1 MNMKKIYI
9 IGSSSSIAKSL
20 EASFNGNF
28 ETVFF
33 GRTNP
38 HHLKNFISYNGI
50 NDENSVSELGKMVIY
65 DLNAS
70 AGLKSASLVVLAGVS
85 SKNWTESFLVNEY
98 LPAKLSEMFC
108 ETVVSLGLQ
117 GNSVTLVGSSAAYQG
132 AKLPYATTKASLSGI
147 LHTISRDYMNMARI
161 NIILPSAFERGM
173 IANWNEE
180 KRKDVASSNHIG
192 RLGNADDMADAIVFT
207 VKNGFITNS
216 TINMTGGTVHI

>member
-1 MNMKKIYI
+1 MKKIYI
-9 IGSSSSIAKSL
+9 IGSSSSIAESL
-20 EASFNGNF
+20 EVSLDSDFH
-28 ETVFF
+28 TVFF

-50 NDENSVSELGKMVIY
+50 HNEDSVDELGQTIIN
-65 DLNAS
+65 DLSAS
-70 AGLKSASLVVLAGVS
+70 SEIESASLVVLAGVS

-98 LPAKLSEMFC
+98 LPAKLSEMFS
-108 ETVVSLGLQ
+108 ETVASLGLR
-117 GNSVTLVGSSAAYQG
+117 GNSITLVGSSAAYQG

-147 LHTISRDYMNMARI
+147 IHSISRDYRNTVRI
-161 NIILPSAFERGM
+161 NIILPSAFESGM
-173 IANWNEE
+173 IADWSDD

-207 VKNGFITNS
+207 VKNNFITNS

>member
-1 MNMKKIYI
+1 MKKIYI
-9 IGSSSSIAKSL
+9 IGSSSRIAKSL
-20 EASFNGNF
+20 EASLDSDF
-28 ETVFF
+28 EMMFF

-38 HHLKNFISYNGI
+38 YDLKNFISYGGI
-50 NDENSVSELGKMVIY
+50 NGENSVHVLGQMVID
-65 DLNAS
+65 DLKTS
-70 AGLKSASLVVLAGVS
+70 TGLDSASLVVLAGIS
-85 SKNWTESFLVNEY
+85 SNNWTESFLVNEY

-147 LHTISRDYMNMARI
+147 LHTISRDYRNTVRI
-161 NIILPSAFERGM
+161 NIILPSAFESGM
-173 IANWNEE
+173 IADWNEE
-180 KRKDVASSNHIG
+180 KRKDIANSNHIG
-192 RLGNADDMADAIVFT
+192 RLGDADDMADAIVFT

>member
-1 MNMKKIYI
+1 MKKIYI
-9 IGSSSSIAKSL
+9 IGSSSNIAKSL
-20 EASFNGNF
+20 EASIDGNF
-28 ETVFF
+28 KIMFF

-50 NDENSVSELGKMVIY
+50 NDEDSVDELGQMIID
-65 DLNAS
+65 DLKAS
-70 AGLKSASLVVLAGVS
+70 IGLESASLVVLAGVS

-108 ETVVSLGLQ
+108 EMVVLLGLQ
-117 GNSVTLVGSSAAYQG
+117 GNSITLVGSSAAYQG

-147 LHTISRDYMNMARI
+147 LHTISRAYRNTVRI
-161 NIILPSAFERGM
+161 NIILPSAFESGM
-173 IANWNEE
+173 IADWEEE

-207 VKNGFITNS
+207 IKNGFITNS